1 MIPSAT
7 KQPMPK
13 RFLMFLRMEP
23 DSDLAAKVRD
33 SRLRSKGPDLRWLA
47 ALGRNTEIQ
56 LVARRKK
63 ECRACA
69 DCRGNSL
76 QQRIVVW
83 IVHLI
88 HADSRLSTGNVY
100 PLAGSI
106 KEKIVGI

>member
-7 KQPMPK
+7 EQPMPK

-33 SRLRSKGPDLRWLA
+33 SLLRSKGPDLRWLA

-63 ECRACA
+63 ECRTRA
-69 DCRGNSL
+69 DCRRNSL
-76 QQRIVVW
+76 QERIVIR
-83 IVHLI
+83 IVHLVD
-88 HADSRLSTGNVY
+88 ADGGLTAGNV
-100 PLAGSI
+100 
-106 KEKIVGI
+106 